1 MSSDVFIISTA
12 RHLSA
17 PVVVRQAVELAGL
30 PLSRIQDAIF
40 GFDSASALPDL
51 DSIIRSAGL
60 ACPSVG
66 VSSSL
71 RALFFA
77 ADSIL
82 CDDVELAVVTGL
94 HTDSSTAF
102 VLASPEMV
110 GRLNLLPRAR
120 LAARSLAGPEPA
132 LRLAGLASTD
142 VEISRTGERGAALAS
157 ELLDDLE
164 AKSARWGLLS
174 VDTAVLLLERI

>member
-1 MSSDVFIISTA
+1 MSSDVFIISSA

-17 PVVVRQAVELAGL
+17 PVAIRQAVELAGL
-30 PLSRIQDAIF
+30 SPSRIQDAVF
-40 GFDSASALPDL
+40 GFDGSSAFPDL
-51 DSIIRSAGL
+51 DSITRGADL
-60 ACPSVG
+60 TCPSVG

-82 CDDVELAVVTGL
+82 SDDVELAVVTGL
-94 HTDSSTAF
+94 DADSSTSF
-102 VLASPEMV
+102 LLASPEMV

-142 VEISRTGERGAALAS
+142 VDVSKTGDHGALLVI
-157 ELLDDLE
+157 ELLNELE
-164 AKSARWGLLS
+164 AQSARWGLLS
-174 VDTAVLLLERI
+174 ASTVVLLLERI